1 MRNQDFSRGHC
12 QFVEE
17 GTVLQSLAYNGS
29 REWVYSP
36 SPRIPEAWGAQG
48 GVESSSSSS
57 GRAGRAWWRETAE
70 CSPQH
75 GSDTFQHPPP
85 APCGHHA
92 LCLLFPSL
100 LSGKCSV
107 SPELKFRE
115 IPAML
120 LGLLSGKWLVS
131 TMVLIPQTSTFMLSA
146 QFREAGCLGPQTAT
160 AHSYVLGLSPQ
171 TQPRPW
177 NCRMPPPQ
185 PQ

>member
-75 GSDTFQHPPP
+75 GSDTFQPPP
-85 APCGHHA
+85 APP
-92 LCLLFPSL
+92 LLTPCPL
-100 LSGKCSV
+100 
-107 SPELKFRE
+107 
-115 IPAML
+115 
-120 LGLLSGKWLVS
+120 
-131 TMVLIPQTSTFMLSA
+131 STFSFSAVWEML
-146 QFREAGCLGPQTAT
+146 GI
-160 AHSYVLGLSPQ
+160 
-171 TQPRPW
+171 PRA
-177 NCRMPPPQ
+177 
-185 PQ
+185 

>member
-75 GSDTFQHPPP
+75 GSDTFQPPSPPP
-85 APCGHHA
+85 HPADTMPSVYFFL
-92 LCLLFPSL
+92 LCCLGNARHPQSLSSERSL
-100 LSGKCSV
+100 LCS
-107 SPELKFRE
+107 
-115 IPAML
+115 
-120 LGLLSGKWLVS
+120 
-131 TMVLIPQTSTFMLSA
+131 SA
-146 QFREAGCLGPQTAT
+146 YSLA
-160 AHSYVLGLSPQ
+160 SGLSPQ
-171 TQPRPW
+171 W
-177 NCRMPPPQ
+177 S
-185 PQ
+185 